1 MFSAVQS
8 INMRKPL
15 NRCRPM
21 SLVKKLLPL
30 PSISKV
36 NAHEKELLCIGRG
49 WRKTNI
55 VSMLLS
61 LIKAVVSFIRH
72 G

>member
-1 MFSAVQS
+1 
-8 INMRKPL
+8 
-15 NRCRPM
+15 M

-61 LIKAVVSFIRH
+61 LIKAVVSFIRN